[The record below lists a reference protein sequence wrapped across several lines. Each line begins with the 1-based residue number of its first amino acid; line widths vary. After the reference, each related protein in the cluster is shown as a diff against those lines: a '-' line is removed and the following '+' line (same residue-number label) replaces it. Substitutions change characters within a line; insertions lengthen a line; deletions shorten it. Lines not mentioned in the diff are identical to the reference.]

1 MPSLHIEGKSVPP
14 GASLCTQRVHWIP
27 MAISAYRGDLGS
39 KTGSLRGFPGS
50 VQSRHNASHT
60 YSISMPIKAYSG
72 PVRKVKTKEI
82 GSQLSGPK
90 CRIWSHVDKWLPWTH
105 PPWAEGHSPLTQAP
119 QVSA

>member
-1 MPSLHIEGKSVPP
+1 MPSLHIEGKLVPP

-27 MAISAYRGDLGS
+27 VTISAYRGDLGS

-50 VQSRHNASHT
+50 VQRRRNASHT

-90 CRIWSHVDKWLPWTH
+90 CRIWSHVDK
-105 PPWAEGHSPLTQAP
+105 
-119 QVSA
+119 